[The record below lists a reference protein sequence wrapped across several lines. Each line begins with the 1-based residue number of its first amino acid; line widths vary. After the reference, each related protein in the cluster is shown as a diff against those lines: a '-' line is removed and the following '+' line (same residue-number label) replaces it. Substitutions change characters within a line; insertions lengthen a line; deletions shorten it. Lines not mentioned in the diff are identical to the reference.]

1 MRATGVCLILFVF
14 AGLAGAGPSLPSVP
28 PGRSPEPLR
37 AEIESLKAARVP
49 WRGIAWQSCLLEGLR
64 ESRAR
69 NKPVLLWI
77 FIDRPTDDSR
87 C

>member
-1 MRATGVCLILFVF
+1 MRTTAANLIVLLF
-14 AGLAGAGPSLPSVP
+14 AGLAGAAPLA
-28 PGRSPEPLR
+28 PGRAPEALR
-37 AEIESLKAARVP
+37 AEIESLKAAEVP
-49 WRGIAWQSCLLEGLR
+49 WRGITWKNCLLDGLR

-77 FIDRPTDDSR
+77 FIDRPTDDAR